1 MVVRK
6 IYCLPDEALRRKA
19 KKVPKIDSSIKK
31 LISDMIETMQKEEG
45 VGLAA
50 TQIGV
55 PLKVAVL
62 QMPKQEPVVIVN
74 PKVVKRSGE
83 RVLMEGCL
91 SVPGYQGEVIRS
103 VSITVKGINELGK
116 EIRIKAEGLMAQALE
131 HEIDHLDGVLY
142 IDRVESDDKIYKI
155 EPETD
160 NPEL

>member
-1 MVVRK
+1 MAVRK
-6 IYCLPDEALRRKA
+6 ICCLPDETLRRKA

-103 VSITVKGINELGK
+103 VSITVKGINEQGK

-131 HEIDHLDGVLY
+131 HEIDHLNGVLY
-142 IDRVESDDKIYKI
+142 IDRVESDDRIYKI